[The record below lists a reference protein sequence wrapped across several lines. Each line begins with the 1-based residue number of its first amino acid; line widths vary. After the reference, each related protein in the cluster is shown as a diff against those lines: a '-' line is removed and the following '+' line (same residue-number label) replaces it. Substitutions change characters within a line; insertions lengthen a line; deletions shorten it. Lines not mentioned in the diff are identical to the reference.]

1 MFERLWLDHLPKQF
15 LANIVSE
22 EKLLRQLQLGLLNI
36 EFMVNFHTFNQ
47 ILPDTNTILSV
58 LFVGNSFHK
67 SSVELFMLKIA
78 FFLSF
83 LASVA

>member
-1 MFERLWLDHLPKQF
+1 
-15 LANIVSE
+15 
-22 EKLLRQLQLGLLNI
+22 
-36 EFMVNFHTFNQ
+36 MVNFHTFNQ

-58 LFVGNSFHK
+58 LFMGNSFHK

-83 LASVA
+83 LAPVA

>member
-1 MFERLWLDHLPKQF
+1 M
-15 LANIVSE
+15 A
-22 EKLLRQLQLGLLNI
+22 
-36 EFMVNFHTFNQ
+36 NFHTFNQ

-58 LFVGNSFHK
+58 LFVGNSFRK